1 MKKILFNSSMDGN
14 IKALVDYYNNNE
26 LKGYK
31 VTFKD
36 HSKCGKKLT
45 HYFHRLWEY
54 VHTYDLIVSE
64 FSTRLYKRAKK
75 GMYIS
80 HGYGTKAS
88 PGLEDL
94 ANPNTMKIYKLL
106 RENVDFVIT
115 LGKRD
120 EEYFW
125 KCDYL
130 DQFKEPKYVP
140 LGLPRIDQL
149 LDVKYREMQEKE
161 IKEKYVARGKKVLLY
176 CPTWRHYDTQKLF
189 PMNKEDFSKLNQEL
203 EDIGWVMFYRPHYI
217 SSIFPLDYIKGLSNI
232 FLVDFQKEPSTQKIL
247 MATDALITDY
257 SSIYVD
263 YLVLNK
269 PIMFMPFDLELYIK
283 ERGLVISF
291 DNLIETPGPKV
302 STIKDIV
309 NYLKDIDDGKDKYKS
324 TREAAQRLYY
334 DHLDGDSCKKVWD
347 FIDEILKEG

>member
-1 MKKILFNSSMDGN
+1 
-14 IKALVDYYNNNE
+14 
-26 LKGYK
+26 
-31 VTFKD
+31 
-36 HSKCGKKLT
+36 
-45 HYFHRLWEY
+45 
-54 VHTYDLIVSE
+54 
-64 FSTRLYKRAKK
+64 
-75 GMYIS
+75 
-80 HGYGTKAS
+80 
-88 PGLEDL
+88 
-94 ANPNTMKIYKLL
+94 
-106 RENVDFVIT
+106 
-115 LGKRD
+115 
-120 EEYFW
+120 
-125 KCDYL
+125 
-130 DQFKEPKYVP
+130 
-140 LGLPRIDQL
+140 
-149 LDVKYREMQEKE
+149 
-161 IKEKYVARGKKVLLY
+161 
-176 CPTWRHYDTQKLF
+176 
-189 PMNKEDFSKLNQEL
+189 
-203 EDIGWVMFYRPHYI
+203 
-217 SSIFPLDYIKGLSNI
+217 
-232 FLVDFQKEPSTQKIL
+232 